1 MAASRSRQPA
11 VTHATKIVFHADDL
25 DRIVDVAARVFMTL
39 VLVIDMIPEM
49 KETYRPG
56 PPCTIDD

>member
-11 VTHATKIVFHADDL
+11 VAHASKIVFHGDDL

-39 VLVIDMIPEM
+39 VLVIDMLPEM
-49 KETYRPG
+49 KETYKPR
-56 PPCTIDD
+56 PPCTIND